1 MTRLK
6 KELLERGILFDAP
19 DCPRCIQDDSETVLV
34 GIDKDYLIT
43 VYFSAVLDP
52 ILYIYDRYTLSQL
65 ATQYARPDDMSF
77 GRYFNKWGSN
87 VLGE

>member
-19 DCPRCIQDDSETVLV
+19 DCPRRIEDDAERILV

-52 ILYIYDRYTLSQL
+52 ILYIYDRHTLAQL
-65 ATQYARPDDMSF
+65 ATQYVRPDDMSF
-77 GRYFNKWGSN
+77 GIYFNKWGSN
-87 VLGE
+87 ILE